1 MCMGEHVYNLSE
13 EGLQVL
19 REGLKKIK
27 AVVDEAEQEA
37 EESKKANESK
47 KVTTP
52 VNDKVSP
59 SNQTRLGECD
69 GLQDA
74 GIDQSS
80 TNKDIIEANENFR
93 DCAMRN

>member
-19 REGLKKIK
+19 GEGLKKIK
-27 AVVDEAEQEA
+27 AAVDEAEQ
-37 EESKKANESK
+37 KAKEPK